1 MYLLTSPNFLQELR
15 TSIHII
21 LAHQHHNS
29 LVLST
34 RGLKCKKESFFA
46 CWFQSLER
54 DAQWIQKFVKE
65 ILQKRSKKGSSQ
77 YSRNWRFLY
86 GAWWD
91 NAKFKQQNWIKLKQF
106 YNIFCTLK
114 NARTF
119 SPLQS
124 TSAIFFFLFLHIFLS
139 FYVIFLHFHFISS
152 VIKLGHYKKKFD
164 PPRLAFAIC
173 GSKEYLVICKKMEN
187 KSVKVKKRSD
197 EYRKKW
203 KEIAMHLYQE
213 KQVP

>member
-1 MYLLTSPNFLQELR
+1 MTVHLLTSRNFLQELQ

-34 RGLKCKKESFFA
+34 RDLKCKKESFFA

-65 ILQKRSKKGSSQ
+65 ILQKRSKKSSSQ

-91 NAKFKQQNWIKLKQF
+91 NAKFKHSKIESNW
-106 YNIFCTLK
+106 
-114 NARTF
+114 
-119 SPLQS
+119 SSS
-124 TSAIFFFLFLHIFLS
+124 TIFFVHLKTLGLFLLYNEHLP
-139 FYVIFLHFHFISS
+139 FYFFYFFAYLFVLLCYISS
-152 VIKLGHYKKKFD
+152 FPFYFQ
-164 PPRLAFAIC
+164 C
-173 GSKEYLVICKKMEN
+173 N
-187 KSVKVKKRSD
+187 
-197 EYRKKW
+197 
-203 KEIAMHLYQE
+203 
-213 KQVP
+213 